1 MSFNP
6 LDLLQYADNKAGAW
20 LFAGLIFFI
29 LMYLIKPKPSE
40 KVVPSL
46 MFLIRE
52 SHTQKSNSFFQKFLR
67 DILILIHLLILLLLS
82 VAAMH
87 PYYNTQAEVAAEHTV
102 LVVDNSASMSTKDGL
117 STRLSQAI
125 NEAKD
130 HLEGKISI
138 ILIQNSPFVVL
149 RDGDK
154 KDALDIINYIPQI
167 DAISSIGSSVLAA
180 DDILQ
185 NNKGKIVVISD
196 FINTDPL
203 DPYIAKQSLEA
214 KGHSVIFVPIMNS
227 ADNVGIV
234 DMQTGDNETTITV
247 QNYNAEI
254 ASVDV
259 KINGNSY
266 HLEIPANWQQKITFA
281 QQEGINN
288 IVLETNDDFMKDNSV
303 LLSVPYR
310 KQTSVLVITNNEKS
324 YIYPVMQA
332 YAEIWN
338 KDAVI
343 EEGQPP
349 VMPVINHDVII
360 LTEVDTSSLPGSAVN
375 KIKDAVNNGATLIV
389 TSQDDI
395 EELGLDGVLPV
406 AFADNPLVSNK
417 VNVNM
422 QNVLT
427 AVTSGVSIS
436 SVDKY
441 MQATAKENT
450 LTLAATEGGVPL
462 VVVGSYG
469 QGTVVWYGLFDSNS
483 TFKYDVTYP
492 LFWQQLIDYVIGKD
506 TIETLN
512 YKIGE
517 KVVFD
522 NEIPVTTPSGKQ
534 KNVGALEF
542 EELGIYKYQ
551 NKQVAVNLLNSVESN
566 VDYVN
571 EEVEKAIGEDE
582 SKKIISKQP
591 ITKALIVAL
600 LVILFLEL
608 LYVKTR
614 GDF

>member
-1 MSFNP
+1 MAFNP

-52 SHTQKSNSFFQKFLR
+52 SHTQKSNSFLQKFLR
-67 DILILIHLLILLLLS
+67 DILVLIHLLILLLLS

-102 LVVDNSASMSTKDGL
+102 LVVDDSASMSTKDGL
-117 STRLSQAI
+117 STRLSEAVSK
-125 NEAKD
+125 AKD
-130 HLEGKISI
+130 HLEGKVSI

-154 KDALDIINYIPQI
+154 KDALDIVNYIPQT
-167 DAISSIGSSVLAA
+167 DATSSIGSSVLAA
-180 DDILQ
+180 DDLLQ
-185 NNKGKIVVISD
+185 ENKGKIVVISD

-214 KGHSVIFVPIMNS
+214 KGHTVYFVPIVNTAS
-227 ADNVGIV
+227 NVGIV
-234 DMQTGDNETTITV
+234 DMQTVDNETTITV
-247 QNYNAEI
+247 QNYNAET

-259 KINGNSY
+259 KINSKSY
-266 HLEIPANWQQKITFA
+266 HLEIPANWQQKLTFA
-281 QQEGINN
+281 QQEGINT
-288 IVLETNDDFMKDNSV
+288 ITLEQGDDFMKDNTI
-303 LLSVPYR
+303 LLSVPY
-310 KQTSVLVITNNEKS
+310 KKETNVLVITNNQKS

-332 YAEIWN
+332 YAQIWN

-349 VMPVINHDVII
+349 VMPVIDHDVII
-360 LTEVDTSSLPGSAVN
+360 LTEVDTANLPGSAVS
-375 KIKDAVNNGATLIV
+375 KIKEAVNNGATLIV
-389 TSQDDI
+389 TGQDDI
-395 EELGLDGVLPV
+395 EDLGLDDVLPV
-406 AFADNPLVSNK
+406 AFADDPLVNNK
-417 VNVNM
+417 VDVNM
-422 QNVLT
+422 KNVLT
-427 AVTSGVSIS
+427 AVTSGISIS

-441 MQATAKENT
+441 MRAAAKENT
-450 LTLAATEGGVPL
+450 LTLAATDDGVPL
-462 VVVGSYG
+462 LAVGSYG

-506 TIETLN
+506 TIESLN

-522 NEIPVTTPSGKQ
+522 NEIPVTTPSGKEE
-534 KNVGALEF
+534 NVDALEF
-542 EELGIYKYQ
+542 AELGIYKYQ

-571 EEVEKAIGEDE
+571 EEVEKALVGDE
-582 SKKIISKQP
+582 SNKIISKQP
-591 ITKALIVAL
+591 ITKALIAAL
-600 LVILFLEL
+600 LIILFLEL